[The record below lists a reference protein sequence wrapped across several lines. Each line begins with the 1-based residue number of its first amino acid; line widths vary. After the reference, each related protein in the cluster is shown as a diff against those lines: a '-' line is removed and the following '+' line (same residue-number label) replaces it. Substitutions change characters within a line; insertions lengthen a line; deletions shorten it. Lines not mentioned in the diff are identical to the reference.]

1 MPHFTTFD
9 NFASK
14 AIVHPQFQDGSKA
27 IVHPQFQ
34 EAAKAIVP
42 PQFQPEAGRAIVHPQ
57 FQPEADGFMK
67 LGDIKGEFSPSREVD
82 GISNQQAQ
90 LRNGIRD
97 VDVGAEMLLPGTA
110 NRAVGGT
117 AGPGGST
124 FSTGADGLG
133 LFGNEADALTKGG
146 QEGEELVSDYW
157 SPTPACDI
165 GETCTPTCAAGF
177 AADAL
182 VQQVNDFAGLINPD
196 SMRPAEYFSHNPEWF
211 APGSAVDSWTE
222 KTFGNGDGEILG
234 GISQGNVFAPI
245 NVLRNG
251 YDCEGAGA
259 C

>member
-1 MPHFTTFD
+1 MKMQSGQPSWTGATGAGFSTDWTGTESNKPPKGIINPTYKPRLDRLNPGFNHINGEVAPPYKLQTTHD
-9 NFASK
+9 DLRDSIFAS
-14 AIVHPQFQDGSKA
+14 ST
-27 IVHPQFQ
+27 
-34 EAAKAIVP
+34 
-42 PQFQPEAGRAIVHPQ
+42 
-57 FQPEADGFMK
+57 
-67 LGDIKGEFSPSREVD
+67 
-82 GISNQQAQ
+82 
-90 LRNGIRD
+90 RNEGPLAHSSQR
-97 VDVGAEMLLPGTA
+97 VGLDVGPVNQTA
-110 NRAVGGT
+110 NVLT
-117 AGPGGST
+117 TGPV
-124 FSTGADGLG
+124 TG
-133 LFGNEADALTKGG
+133 FADALTKGG

-157 SPTPACDI
+157 SPTPACSI
-165 GETCTPTCAAGF
+165 GETCTPTCATGF